1 MHDTGRERVASLL
14 REHAPAAGMI
24 LTPLTR
30 QAIAAQT
37 GLSAGHCWR
46 VLNDMVSSGEIIRL
60 WGGYLY
66 VVSPGQIPPSV
77 CDALGHD
84 LPERVMDLRER
95 SVHR

>member
-1 MHDTGRERVASLL
+1 MHNTGRERVTSLL

-37 GLSAGHCWR
+37 GLSAAHCWR
-46 VLNDMVSSGEIIRL
+46 VLRDMLEHGEIIRL

-84 LPERVMDLRER
+84 LPERVLDLRER
-95 SVHR
+95 SVHQ